1 MSAGMKRGLLWTP
14 RILGILFAVFLSLF
28 ALDVF
33 DEDHSFWETA
43 LALVIHLIPVYVVV
57 IALVLAWRWA
67 WVGAV
72 VFTALAVLYVI
83 IAWGR
88 FHWSAYAV
96 ISGPLVLLG
105 VLFLFNWIN
114 REQLRAA

>member
-1 MSAGMKRGLLWTP
+1 MKRGLFWTP
-14 RILGILFAVFLSLF
+14 RIIGILFAVFLSLF

-33 DEDHSFWETA
+33 GEDRSFWETA
-43 LALVIHLIPVYVVV
+43 LALLIHLIPVYVVV

-83 IAWGR
+83 LAWGR

-105 VLFLFNWIN
+105 VLFLFNWIH
-114 REQLRAA
+114 REQRRAA

>member
-1 MSAGMKRGLLWTP
+1 MKRGLFWTP
-14 RILGILFAVFLSLF
+14 RIIGILFAVFLSLF

-33 DEDHSFWETA
+33 GEDRSFWETA
-43 LALVIHLIPVYVVV
+43 LALLIHLIPVYVVV
-57 IALVLAWRWA
+57 LALVLAWRWA

-83 IAWGR
+83 LAWGR

-105 VLFLFNWIN
+105 VLFLFNWIH
-114 REQLRAA
+114 REQLGAA

>member
-1 MSAGMKRGLLWTP
+1 MSAGLKRGLFWIP

-33 DEDHSFWETA
+33 GEDRSFWETA
-43 LALVIHLIPVYVVV
+43 LALLIHLIPVYVVV

-72 VFTALAVLYVI
+72 VFTALAALYVI
-83 IAWGR
+83 LGWGR

-96 ISGPLVLLG
+96 ISGPLTLLG
-105 VLFLFNWIN
+105 FLFHLNWIH
-114 REQLRAA
+114 RAQLRAA